1 MIPSEELKK
10 LKALVGQFHEEIKS
24 NSLTDLI
31 VWIDC
36 KLEYIRKRDIEIR
49 EFKRKHGLECMD
61 FELWLW
67 DKPRWKGRKPNK
79 IWHKGDW
86 KKILI

>member
-10 LKALVGQFHEEIKS
+10 LKALVGQFHE
-24 NSLTDLI
+24 
-31 VWIDC
+31 
-36 KLEYIRKRDIEIR
+36 EIR